1 MQSFCNYLAIIL
13 CYVKLF
19 FQFEKQLLSKS
30 ENCPERLHL
39 FSMVWEIMGR
49 YTSTS
54 KGFYAFYQIY
64 EDTAGRTG
72 ETAETVDHNSRI
84 LLKFIQI
91 V

>member
-1 MQSFCNYLAIIL
+1 
-13 CYVKLF
+13 
-19 FQFEKQLLSKS
+19 
-30 ENCPERLHL
+30 
-39 FSMVWEIMGR
+39 MGR

-91 V
+91 VWIVFMGRFHSVKILVDNRIWRLILLGKIELLSELLKTCSI